1 MSAVAPARRPGG
13 AAAHARAGA
22 VLLAGLLLTACA
34 GAPAAPVAAGGPP
47 VSHAPV
53 STQAPMAP
61 GETVFPAADRSPVP
75 DLAGRTLAGT
85 PLRLRDV
92 TGKGVVVVNVWAS
105 WCAPC
110 REESAVLAAVAA
122 QLRDDDVRFVGL
134 DEQDPPASARRFA
147 DAAGTDYPH
156 LVDSDGAL
164 LSRLSVLP
172 TTGIPSTL
180 LIDGRGAMAARVVGA
195 VTRASLLALI
205 AAVTAGGPEPGSGS
219 ATDTDGPG

>member
-1 MSAVAPARRPGG
+1 VAARG
-13 AAAHARAGA
+13 RAGA
-22 VLLAGLLLTACA
+22 VLLAVLVAGLLLA
-34 GAPAAPVAAGGPP
+34 GCSGSPAAPEPAGGPS
-47 VSHAPV
+47 VSRGPA
-53 STQAPMAP
+53 STQAPLVP
-61 GETVFPAADRSPVP
+61 GVTVFPAANRSPAP
-75 DLAGRTLAGT
+75 DLSGQTLSGA

-92 TGKGVVVVNVWAS
+92 TGKVVVLNVWAS

-134 DEQDPPASARRFA
+134 DEQNPPAAARRFV
-147 DAAGTDYPH
+147 AGVGADYPH

-180 LIDGRGAMAARVVGA
+180 LIDARGAMAARVVGP

-205 AAVTAGGPEPGSGS
+205 ATVRGENP
-219 ATDTDGPG
+219 D